1 MQIIG
6 PGLYIVAG
14 NDSTSTAV
22 LALLEQSGIS
32 LVSNPDVYVRAHNG
46 FGIDDAHDLRSRAQH
61 RAVQSGMRTFI
72 ISMATITH
80 EAQNALLKTFEEPP
94 ANVAFFMI
102 VPSPDMLL
110 ATIRSRAQFL
120 DLGVAHADNSQ
131 INVQDFLS
139 ATPAQ
144 RIVMLAP
151 LLTAES
157 DEGEKTKR
165 NIGAILNFL
174 AALEVACSG
183 SIENERT
190 RETLRTIYR
199 ARKYATDRGALLK
212 PLLESVALLS

>member
-14 NDSTSTAV
+14 NDSASGAI
-22 LALLEQSGIS
+22 LSLIEHSGIS
-32 LVSNPDVYVRAHNG
+32 LASNPDVYVRAHNG

-94 ANVAFFMI
+94 ANAAFFLI

-120 DLGVAHADNSQ
+120 DLGLTHTYDSH
-131 INVQDFLS
+131 INVQDFL
-139 ATPAQ
+139 ATTPAK
-144 RIVMLAP
+144 RISMLVP
-151 LLTAES
+151 LLATES

-165 NIGAILNFL
+165 DIGAILNFL
-174 AALEVACSG
+174 AALEVSCEDG
-183 SIENERT
+183 IDNERT
-190 RETLRTIYR
+190 RETLRAIYN
-199 ARKYATDRGALLK
+199 ARKYATDRGSLLK
-212 PLLESVALLS
+212 PLLESVALLV

>member
-14 NDSTSTAV
+14 DDSTSGSV
-22 LALLEQSGIS
+22 LALLEQSGVS
-32 LVSNPDVYVRAHNG
+32 LASNPDVYVRTHNG
-46 FGIDDAHDLRSRAQH
+46 FGIDDAHDLRNRAQH

-94 ANVAFFMI
+94 AGAAFFII

-110 ATIRSRAQFL
+110 ATIRSRAQML
-120 DLGVAHADNSQ
+120 DLGGTHIFHSQ
-131 INVQDFLS
+131 INIPEFLA
-139 ATPAQ
+139 ATPAK
-144 RIVMLAP
+144 RIEMLSP
-151 LLTAES
+151 LLET
-157 DEGEKTKR
+157 DNDDGEKTKR

-174 AALEVACSG
+174 AALEVSCEG
-183 SIENERT
+183 SIDNERT

-212 PLLESVALLS
+212 SLLESVALLV